1 MYDAKIIKTIEVV
14 FLYTML
20 TSIIAYFTTV
30 YVLSNFPTTTQE
42 LNSLPAI
49 IFGLCPP
56 LSYILGLLLWI
67 GGFSLLYILLVW
79 LPTKKTELQRG
90 CLFVAM
96 VCASISTVDMALDVY
111 HLIYGMIYLA

>member
-30 YVLSNFPTTTQE
+30 YALSNFPTTQE

-56 LSYILGLLLWI
+56 LSYILGLLLWV
-67 GGFSLLYILLVW
+67 GGFSLLYILLIW
-79 LPTKKTELQRG
+79 LPTKKPELQRG
-90 CLFVAM
+90 CLFTAM
-96 VCASISTVDMALDVY
+96 VCASISTVDMALDIY
-111 HLIYGMIYLA
+111 HLIYGMM

>member
-1 MYDAKIIKTIEVV
+1 MYDAKIIKTIEVI

-30 YVLSNFPTTTQE
+30 YALSNFPTTQE

-56 LSYILGLLLWI
+56 LSYILGLLLWV

-90 CLFVAM
+90 CLFTAM
-96 VCASISTVDMALDVY
+96 VCASISTVDMALDIY
-111 HLIYGMIYLA
+111 HLMSLEMLHF

>member
-1 MYDAKIIKTIEVV
+1 MYDAKIIKIIEGV

-30 YVLSNFPTTTQE
+30 YVLSTFPTTTQE

-49 IFGLCPP
+49 IFGLYPP
-56 LSYILGLLLWI
+56 LSYILGLLMWV

-90 CLFVAM
+90 CLFTAM
-96 VCASISTVDMALDVY
+96 VCASISTVDMALDIY
-111 HLIYGMIYLA
+111 HLIYGMMYLA

>member
-1 MYDAKIIKTIEVV
+1 MYDAKIIKIIEVI

-30 YVLSNFPTTTQE
+30 YALSNFPTMQE

-56 LSYILGLLLWI
+56 LSYILGLLMWV
-67 GGFSLLYILLVW
+67 GGFLLLYIILVW

-90 CLFVAM
+90 CLFTAM
-96 VCASISTVDMALDVY
+96 VCASISTVDMALDIY
-111 HLIYGMIYLA
+111 HLIYGVMYLA